1 MGVNIAYVTL
11 HVGLG
16 TFRPVKTDDIT
27 EHKMHSEHYYIKK
40 EDADKINQADAMI
53 FQVEKALKEN
63 GDKLPADKKGEIE
76 SALKELKD
84 AHAAKNISAID
95 AASEKLNTV
104 FQAAS
109 ADMYSQGQSG
119 QQGASQNQS
128 TSNDNKNNQDGE
140 VTDTDFEEVK

>member
-1 MGVNIAYVTL
+1 M
-11 HVGLG
+11 
-16 TFRPVKTDDIT
+16 
-27 EHKMHSEHYYIKK
+27 K
-40 EDADKINQADAMI
+40 EEADKINQADAMI

-63 GDKLPADKKGEIE
+63 GDKLPADKKSEIE

-84 AHAAKNISAID
+84 AHAAKNIAAID

-109 ADMYSQGQSG
+109 ADMYSQQGGAQGGANPNQG
-119 QQGASQNQS
+119 QQ
-128 TSNDNKNNQDGE
+128 TDSNNNNQDGE